1 MPYQSTGHCYTHFP
15 VDVMMN
21 GFNVSNWNYNNNS
34 DLSLFIILDDFIDLI
49 KDEFDIMT
57 DGLRRR
63 ILEASPHE
71 RI

>member
-1 MPYQSTGHCYTHFP
+1 MPYQSTGHCYAHFP

-21 GFNVSNWNYNNNS
+21 GFDVSNWNYINDS

-57 DGLRRR
+57 DELRR
-63 ILEASPHE
+63 
-71 RI
+71 